1 VLGAFFF
8 RGTGHAEQAPF
19 QVSQAEHDRIVGPG
33 EEGLGSGLD
42 EIEDAWLEKD
52 RGLH

>member
-1 VLGAFFF
+1 MLGAFFF
-8 RGTGHAEQAPF
+8 AALAMPNKLRSKF
-19 QVSQAEHDRIVGPG
+19 SQAEHDRIVGPG